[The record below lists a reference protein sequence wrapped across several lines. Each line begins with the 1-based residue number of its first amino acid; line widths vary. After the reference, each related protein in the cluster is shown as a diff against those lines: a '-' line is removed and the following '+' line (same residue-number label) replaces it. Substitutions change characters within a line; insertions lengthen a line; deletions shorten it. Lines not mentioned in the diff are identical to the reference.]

1 MPLLSLFFPYPV
13 RKQLLES
20 LSAYDVA
27 KLDVVFQRILSRRE
41 RKLYLN
47 PLRDLVEDIAKVQA
61 LEAYGMRLLVLRND
75 VLALQQRLQFPQD
88 YIRKHG
94 HRRKVRIYLV
104 GLCPMITK
112 TTGIRDK
119 LLKFSLFGAPSAQC
133 VFRDTIQTKRTKA
146 KALYGSFV
154 PSMFVM
160 SRERLNR
167 KIGITDSGFVLR
179 LFQILHAVVPG

>member
-75 VLALQQRLQFPQD
+75 VLANMAIDERSE
-88 YIRKHG
+88 YI
-94 HRRKVRIYLV
+94 
-104 GLCPMITK
+104 
-112 TTGIRDK
+112 
-119 LLKFSLFGAPSAQC
+119 LL
-133 VFRDTIQTKRTKA
+133 
-146 KALYGSFV
+146 GSV
-154 PSMFVM
+154 
-160 SRERLNR
+160 
-167 KIGITDSGFVLR
+167 
-179 LFQILHAVVPG
+179 Q